1 MVPKLL
7 YQPKWFKTGEVL
19 AEVDMVYFPRK
30 ESALDVKRIIE
41 MAESSARG
49 RDGMIREVKL

>member
-19 AEVDMVYFPRK
+19 AKVDMVYFPRK
-30 ESALDVKRIIE
+30 ESASDVKRIIE
-41 MAESSARG
+41 MTESSARG
-49 RDGMIREVKL
+49 RDGMIQDVKL

>member
-30 ESALDVKRIIE
+30 DSALDVKQIIE
-41 MAESSARG
+41 MAESRG
-49 RDGMIREVKL
+49 RDGGEVVV